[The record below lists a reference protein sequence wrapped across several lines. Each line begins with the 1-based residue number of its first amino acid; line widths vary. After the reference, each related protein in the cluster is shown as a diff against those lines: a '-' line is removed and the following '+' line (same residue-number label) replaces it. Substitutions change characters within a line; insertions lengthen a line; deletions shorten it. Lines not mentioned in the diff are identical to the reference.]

1 MPQEIFTPWPQAQ
14 RVVDRLA
21 RERPPAASLLRASD
35 LLDPDRAAR
44 IAAWFASSPPPA
56 ASAAVRLAYRA
67 LERETARLHAAVGRL
82 GVRVVFVDTADDP
95 YETGAALCADLR
107 RHRAMEMRSIACDAP
122 HPLLDGERG
131 GAVDQLRVVH
141 DVLGHAAL
149 GLGFD
154 LQSEYATWLQCRTLF
169 SPAARGAAFTELVG
183 AVTAYVHAGGKPA
196 LRADLPPSEL
206 IAPTAPTAARAPCPA
221 RVGSP
226 AASPAEDAAPRR
238 PRRSGRERAAR

>member
-1 MPQEIFTPWPQAQ
+1 MPEDVFTPWPQAQ
-14 RVVDRLA
+14 NVVDDLA
-21 RERPPAASLLRASD
+21 HERPPAASLLRTAD

-44 IAAWFASSPPPA
+44 IAAWFAGPAPA
-56 ASAAVRLAYRA
+56 ASVAVRLAYRA
-67 LERETARLHAAVGRL
+67 LERDTARLYAAVGRL

-107 RHRAMEMRSIACDAP
+107 RHRTMMMRSITCEAP
-122 HPLLDGERG
+122 HPLLGGEQG
-131 GAVDQLRVVH
+131 GALDQLRVVH

-169 SPAARGAAFTELVG
+169 SAAARGAAFTELVG
-183 AVTAYVHAGGKPA
+183 AVTAYVHSGDKPA
-196 LRADLPPSEL
+196 LRAGLPPERLS
-206 IAPTAPTAARAPCPA
+206 ASTAPTAARAPRRA

-226 AASPAEDAAPRR
+226 AASAAADAAPRR
-238 PRRSGRERAAR
+238 PRRSGRGRAAR

>member
-1 MPQEIFTPWPQAQ
+1 MPEDVFTPWPQAQ
-14 RVVDRLA
+14 RVVDHLA
-21 RERPPAASLLRASD
+21 HERPPAASLLRTID
-35 LLDPDRAAR
+35 LLEPDRAAR
-44 IAAWFASSPPPA
+44 IAAWFAGPPPA
-56 ASAAVRLAYRA
+56 ASVTVRLAYRA
-67 LERETARLHAAVGRL
+67 LERDTARLYAAVRGL
-82 GVRVVFVDTADDP
+82 GIRITYVDADDDDP
-95 YETGAALCADLR
+95 YATGAALCADLR

-122 HPLLDGERG
+122 HPLLGGERG
-131 GAVDQLRVVH
+131 GPVDQLRVVH

-183 AVTAYVHAGGKPA
+183 AVTAYVHAGDKPA

-206 IAPTAPTAARAPCPA
+206 IAPTASTGAPGPRPA